1 MVYKREADFG
11 ILMRHWLRA
20 NPLYTCSLE
29 AKQTTTDSIPFSDV
43 SPAQIDWALAIE
55 SQQGVL
61 LRVQAVAE
69 GMPDYIYMRNETA
82 YIVIKYPDF
91 FCLIRI
97 GVFVLESKASKRRS
111 LTSARAREICTVAVE
126 L

>member
-1 MVYKREADFG
+1 MVKREAKFT
-11 ILMRHWLRA
+11 IRMRHWLRA

-29 AKQTTTDSIPFSDV
+29 AKETTTDSIPFSDV
-43 SPAQIDWALAIE
+43 PQAQRDWALAIE
-55 SQQGVL
+55 SDKGVL

-69 GMPDYIYMRNETA
+69 GMPDYIYMRCEPAFVT
-82 YIVIKYPDF
+82 IKYPTF

-97 GVFVLESKASKRRS
+97 QEFIDEDERSQRRS
-111 LTSARAREICTVAVE
+111 LVDFRAKEISTIVVE